1 METRLAKSPVI
12 DTEKPLVNIDDSG
25 IKDSHDSSDTSS
37 ATEPEN
43 NADLSDKDDTID
55 KESKPE
61 RDNENAEQIT
71 EYTVGARDTLNSIAA
86 KHNTT
91 PSL

>member
-12 DTEKPLVNIDDSG
+12 DTEKQLVKLDDSG
-25 IKDSHDSSDTSS
+25 TKDSHESSETSS
-37 ATEPEN
+37 ATEPED
-43 NADLSDKDDTID
+43 NADLSDKDDTIER
-55 KESKPE
+55 ESKTGE
-61 RDNENAEQIT
+61 DDENAEQIT

>member
-1 METRLAKSPVI
+1 METQLAKSPVI
-12 DTEKPLVNIDDSG
+12 DTEKPLVNVDDSG
-25 IKDSHDSSDTSS
+25 TKDSHDSSETSS

-43 NADLSDKDDTID
+43 NADLSDKDDKID
-55 KESKPE
+55 RESKPE
-61 RDNENAEQIT
+61 GDNENAEQIT